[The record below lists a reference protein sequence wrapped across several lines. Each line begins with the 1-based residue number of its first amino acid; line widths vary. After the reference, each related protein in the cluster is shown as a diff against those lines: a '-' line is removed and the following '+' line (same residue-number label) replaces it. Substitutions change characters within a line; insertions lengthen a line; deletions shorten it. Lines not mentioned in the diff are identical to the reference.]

1 MSDMRKRLIVCILCL
16 GICTFPLVGCAAF
29 SQPAN
34 VEDSAANDSSAEDKR
49 SIGSEPSG
57 AIIPGT
63 QTYKGFVLDNVL
75 HDEAEGDIHFN
86 LYIPDSYDG
95 TQEVPLFVTLPG
107 YQGLYFQGVGEN
119 LKTEDFPFEAQ
130 KYDSDMIVVA
140 PQLSDWG
147 ETSARQAIAL
157 VEYLME
163 EYAIDKNAVF
173 LEGYSGGGETLS
185 QVMGMSPQLFTRAL
199 LCASQWDGDLGSLA
213 DSKVPVYMII
223 GENDEYYG
231 SVPTKRAA
239 ETLKEEYRKRGVPEE
254 EIERLVA
261 LDVRD
266 ANYFSR
272 NGTSNQHGGGAKLF
286 SHDPDVMGWLFNG
299 NQRP

>member
-16 GICTFPLVGCAAF
+16 GICPSPLAGCAAS

-34 VEDSAANDSSAEDKR
+34 VEGSAANDSSAEDKR
-49 SIGSEPSG
+49 SIDSEPSG
-57 AIIPGT
+57 AITPGT

-86 LYIPDSYDG
+86 LYIPDSYNG

-157 VEYLME
+157 VECLME
-163 EYAIDKNAVF
+163 EYTIDKNAVF

-185 QVMGMSPQLFTRAL
+185 QVLGMSPPVVHAGIVLCFAMGRRPWQL
-199 LCASQWDGDLGSLA
+199 G
-213 DSKVPVYMII
+213 
-223 GENDEYYG
+223 
-231 SVPTKRAA
+231 
-239 ETLKEEYRKRGVPEE
+239 
-254 EIERLVA
+254 
-261 LDVRD
+261 
-266 ANYFSR
+266 
-272 NGTSNQHGGGAKLF
+272 
-286 SHDPDVMGWLFNG
+286 
-299 NQRP
+299 